1 MSNPERNSNPA
12 DLISRYLSG
21 NASDAEVQTL
31 EEWVLAAE
39 ENRAEFVAAKKAWVL
54 TGMQGEQTKIDVEGI
69 WQKTQQLLEGEAA
82 VVPLKPK
89 KPRRFWL
96 GIAAGVLIL
105 LAVAV
110 GLLWNLNDSGWEEL
124 IADQGTSTT
133 ELPDGTLI
141 HLNQGSSMRYRIPAN
156 GEREVQ
162 LFGGALFDV
171 KRAEERPF
179 VIEAGPVRVEVLG
192 TSFYVDARE
201 NEPEVQV
208 IVESGKVS
216 VSGGGEE
223 AELQEDDQIVFDKA
237 TGALSSLDEADD
249 NYRSLVNNELIFN
262 KTPIEEAVFAL
273 NRHFGTNIAI
283 AITDTS
289 DCEIDATY
297 EDQSL
302 DAILLILESTLGIAV
317 DRQNNQILL
326 SGEGCR

>member
-1 MSNPERNSNPA
+1 MSNPERNSNLA

-39 ENRAEFVAAKKAWVL
+39 ENRAEFIAAKKAWVL
-54 TGMQGEQTKIDVEGI
+54 AGMQREQTEVDVEGV
-69 WQKTQQLLEGEAA
+69 WQKTQQLLGSEAE

-89 KPRRFWL
+89 KQRRFWL
-96 GIAAGVLIL
+96 GIAAGVVIL
-105 LAVAV
+105 LAVAA
-110 GLLWNLNDSGWEEL
+110 GIIWNFNDSGWEEI
-124 IADQGTSTT
+124 IAEQGTRTT

-141 HLNQGSSMRYRIPAN
+141 SLNQGARMRYRIPAS
-156 GEREVQ
+156 GERAVQ

-171 KRAEERPF
+171 KRAVDQPF

-208 IVESGKVS
+208 IVESGRVS

-223 AELQEDDQIVFDKA
+223 AELLGDDQIAFDKG
-237 TGALSSLDEADD
+237 TGLLSPLDKADG
-249 NYRSLVNNELIFN
+249 NYRSLVSNELIFN
-262 KTPIEEAVFAL
+262 QTPIDEAIFAL
-273 NRHFGTNIAI
+273 NRHFGINISV
-283 AITDTS
+283 AITDAS

-297 EDQSL
+297 KDQPL
-302 DAILLILESTLGIAV
+302 DAILLILESTLGIEV
-317 DRQNNQILL
+317 LRQNNQIIL
-326 SGEGCR
+326 SGDSCR